1 MTPAYISREKPFSR
15 KWFSAYGL
23 IISGALIVAAG
34 YVYFITPYKILP
46 GGVYGIAIIIHH
58 SWGLPVGM
66 TALVFNII
74 LLGIGLKL
82 LGPRFGVKTFTALV
96 LTSVF
101 VDIGGYYTG
110 FEPLVEDDALLS
122 SVFGGLLVGAGVGM
136 LFRSRAS
143 TGGSDLLAMII
154 SKYRHMPVGQLMI
167 MIDSVV
173 ILAGL
178 VVFGDWTIPLYSWIL
193 IFIMG
198 KVVDVVLQGLSYEKT
213 LFIISDF
220 HGLIKQK
227 LIRDLGR
234 GGTYIAGEG
243 MFGGKKK
250 KIIFTSV
257 TRRELALLQD
267 YIHQVDPDAF
277 MTVIEANEVLGGG
290 FKTFSD
296 KMDA

>member
-1 MTPAYISREKPFSR
+1 MTPAYISREKPLSK
-15 KWFSAYGL
+15 KWFITYAM
-23 IISGALIVAAG
+23 IISGAFIVAAG

-58 SWGLPVGM
+58 TWGLPVGM
-66 TALVFNII
+66 TALVFNIA
-74 LLGIGLKL
+74 LLGVGLRL
-82 LGPRFGVKTFTALV
+82 LGPRFGIKTFTALV

-110 FEPLVEDDALLS
+110 FEPLVEDDAFLS
-122 SVFGGLLVGAGVGM
+122 SVFGGLLVGAGVGL

-143 TGGSDLLAMII
+143 TGGSDLLAMIV

-167 MIDSVV
+167 LIDSFV

-178 VVFGDWTIPLYSWIL
+178 AVFRDWTIPLYSWIL
-193 IFIMG
+193 ILILG
-198 KVVDVVLQGLSYEKT
+198 KVVDIVLQGPSYDKT
-213 LFIISDF
+213 LFIVSDF
-220 HGLIKQK
+220 HELIKHK

-243 MFGGKKK
+243 MFGGKQK

-277 MTVIEANEVLGGG
+277 MTVIEANEILGGG
-290 FKTFSD
+290 FKTLRD
-296 KMDA
+296 KMDN